1 MNVEIIVALVT
12 SIGTF
17 AGVVLTVMSSNKR
30 IQHMMEVQQAIMNTK
45 LENLTEEVKRHNNFA
60 MEIPSIK
67 TKLEMLEKEVEALK
81 N

>member
-1 MNVEIIVALVT
+1 MSVEIIVALIT

-17 AGVVLTVMSSNKR
+17 TGVVLTVIGSNRR

-67 TKLEMLEKEVEALK
+67 VKLEMLEREVESLK